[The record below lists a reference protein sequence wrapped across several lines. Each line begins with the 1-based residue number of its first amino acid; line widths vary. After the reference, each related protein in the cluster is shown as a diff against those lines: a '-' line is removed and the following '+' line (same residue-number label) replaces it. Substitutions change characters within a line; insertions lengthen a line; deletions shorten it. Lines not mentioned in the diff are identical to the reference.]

1 MCIILRILGIT
12 LLNITEKKIRLLNNF
27 VSLNMRN
34 GKGILE
40 ETWKD
45 PEGSVVFKQLEKGFK
60 GILESLKCKQY
71 ILGIYHGRQIRL
83 ELVG

>member
-1 MCIILRILGIT
+1 
-12 LLNITEKKIRLLNNF
+12 
-27 VSLNMRN
+27 MRN
-34 GKGILE
+34 GKAFLE

-45 PEGSVVFKQLEKGFK
+45 LEGSVVFEQLEMGFK

-71 ILGIYHGRQIRL
+71 DLGVYHGRQIRL